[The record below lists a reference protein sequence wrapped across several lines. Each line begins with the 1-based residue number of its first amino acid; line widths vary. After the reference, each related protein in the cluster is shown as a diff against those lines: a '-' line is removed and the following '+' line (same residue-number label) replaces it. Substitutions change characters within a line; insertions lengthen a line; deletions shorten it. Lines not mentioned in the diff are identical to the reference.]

1 MIHHNTRSIGKTP
14 VLLNKVKFRRPVI
27 PGDQLV
33 FELKMVKQRGPV
45 CVMKGVGRV
54 DGKVVAEAELK
65 AQVVDR

>member
-1 MIHHNTRSIGKTP
+1 MS
-14 VLLNKVKFRRPVI
+14 LDKVKFRRPVT
-27 PGDQLV
+27 PGDQIV
-33 FELKMVKQRGPV
+33 FELRMVKLRWPV